1 MSKENSTT
9 ETTTVATVM
18 PFPYF
23 GKKTNVA
30 PQVWGL
36 LGDVQRYIEPFCGAC
51 AVLLNRPHD
60 YTRRYETINDKDA
73 HLTNLLRA
81 IKYAPE
87 ELGGTV
93 NRMPVS
99 RIELIAAN
107 NDVRRN
113 EETLRDKLIE
123 RGDFYSLNDAA
134 TYYTILC
141 DSIHAGKPGLRR
153 TDETHHRLAYR
164 NTLDKIFTQLSH
176 RFQHVCI
183 HSSSWETLLTP
194 AQLRS
199 PTGVYLDPPYD
210 KTERVYRQRNRVS
223 ADVEAWC
230 LEQTGGPHRIVLS
243 GYDSEHDTLLDHGWR
258 KVETLKA
265 TSAGGAL
272 SNNTNTE
279 QLWYTPNCIHPTE
292 ETLF

>member
-1 MSKENSTT
+1 
-9 ETTTVATVM
+9 M

-23 GKKTNVA
+23 GKKTNAA

-51 AVLLNRPHD
+51 AVLLSRPHD

-87 ELGGTV
+87 ELGDTV

-99 RIELIAAN
+99 MIELIAAN

-113 EETLRDKLIE
+113 EEALRDKLIE

-134 TYYTILC
+134 TYYIILC
-141 DSIHAGKPGLRR
+141 DSICAGKTGLRR
-153 TDETHHRLAYR
+153 
-164 NTLDKIFTQLSH
+164 
-176 RFQHVCI
+176 
-183 HSSSWETLLTP
+183 
-194 AQLRS
+194 
-199 PTGVYLDPPYD
+199 YD
-210 KTERVYRQRNRVS
+210 KTERVYRRGSRVS
-223 ADVEAWC
+223 DDVEAWC

-243 GYDSEHDTLLDHGWR
+243 GYDSEHDTLLGHGWR
-258 KVETLKA
+258 KVETRKA
-265 TSAGGAL
+265 NIAGGRL
-272 SNNTNTE
+272 NNTANTE